1 MKIGLC
7 MFYDDNIADYSENCM
22 KINKFYCDKHN
33 IELIVSKTHK
43 KRDRKPHWERIYL
56 LLEHLSKFDYL
67 IWIDSDAF
75 FYEDSKH
82 ISTVI
87 ESNPDVPFIFSNDQG
102 NQHINTGFF
111 IVKNTQYS
119 FDFLKKWG
127 YDEEILNYSLKLQ
140 RWHDQDGL
148 IYMFD
153 NNILDIRNNSILID
167 YGVLQH
173 FYIDENFKPEPY
185 IFHMAGKNRKLR
197 IQLSKSYLEIVKKRI
212 QQKRVQPKSFK
223 MILF

>member
-7 MFYDDNIADYSENCM
+7 IFFDDNIADYSENCL
-22 KINKFYCDKHN
+22 KINQIYCDKHN
-33 IELIVSKTHK
+33 IEIILSKTHK
-43 KRDRKPHWERIYL
+43 KPDRKPHWERIYL
-56 LLEHLSKFDYL
+56 LLDHLSKFDYL

-119 FDFLKKWG
+119 FDFLEKWG
-127 YDEEILNYSLKLQ
+127 YDEEIYNHSLKLNYL
-140 RWHDQDGL
+140 HDQDGL
-148 IYMFD
+148 VFMVKH
-153 NNILDIRNNSILID
+153 NMLDIKNNCTIID
-167 YGVLQH
+167 YGILQH
-173 FYIDENFKPEPY
+173 FYIDENFKPVPY
-185 IFHMAGKNRKLR
+185 IFHMAGKIRRLR

-212 QQKRVQPKSFK
+212 QPKHVQPKSFK
-223 MILF
+223 MILY